1 MDITQT
7 KAYKAGWQDFMTS
20 QQFANRYMWAANA
33 HDFNNCSRKATNS
46 LQRIIGLTAAANVGK
61 QEANIINVKL

>member
-7 KAYKAGWQDFMTS
+7 KAYKAGWQDFLTG

-33 HDFNNCSRKATNS
+33 HDFNNW
-46 LQRIIGLTAAANVGK
+46 LDGWTAAANVGK
-61 QEANIINVKL
+61 QEANTINVKL

>member
-7 KAYKAGWQDFMTS
+7 KAYKAGWQDFMTGQQLS
-20 QQFANRYMWAANA
+20 RKGTSSSTLQFANRYMWAANA

-46 LQRIIGLTAAANVGK
+46 L
-61 QEANIINVKL
+61 